1 MADVFSY
8 QNNIKTDGQVASADY
23 ARIAIS
29 AGGQRNSLV
38 QSVEVNYQQQIE
50 EVTQVGDTQIYWLP
64 GRPQGRIGIQSLVGS
79 AGFFKD
85 WKAPCGKID
94 MATISI
100 EGQTQGGKNGAAQCG
115 FQGKGSLFFSGA
127 IVERLSANL
136 NTGRQTISHG
146 ADIRVASMS
155 ST

>member
-38 QSVEVNYQQQIE
+38 QSVDVNYQQQIE

-64 GRPQGRIGIQSLVGS
+64 GRPQGRIGIQALVGS
-79 AGFFKD
+79 TGFFKD

-94 MATISI
+94 MATI
-100 EGQTQGGKNGAAQCG
+100 TVQGGKCG
-115 FQGKGSLFFSGA
+115 FQGTGSLFFSGA